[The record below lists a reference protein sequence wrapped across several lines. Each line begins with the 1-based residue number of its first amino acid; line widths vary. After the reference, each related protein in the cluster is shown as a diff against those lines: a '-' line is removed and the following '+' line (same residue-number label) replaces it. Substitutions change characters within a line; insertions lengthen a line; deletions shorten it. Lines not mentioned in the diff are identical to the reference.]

1 MHSDTSTNFV
11 TLTSMNPRLGVTPIV
26 LRSNLAPS
34 KQIVSGL
41 LVLLLA
47 TAGCR
52 DSKVADYRISK
63 ENDAEIPMANTANTA
78 VPSPAMPAPGAT
90 APAPAMPSSPALAT
104 ATGAVLTWTAPATWQ
119 PKALGQMR
127 KGSFT
132 LAGPDAA
139 TTADL
144 SITAF
149 PGAVG
154 GELANVNR
162 WRGQLSLAPI
172 TDAELPAN
180 VTRAVVAGGLAFTIV
195 DIAGSGDQ
203 PQRII
208 GAMVPFDQAMWF
220 FKLSGPDAFVAS
232 QKPAFL
238 SFLQTVKATAPSNP

>member
-1 MHSDTSTNFV
+1 MHSDTSANFDTV
-11 TLTSMNPRLGVTPIV
+11 NAMNPRLGVTPIV
-26 LRSNLAPS
+26 PISNLAPS
-34 KQIVSGL
+34 KRITSGMLALL
-41 LVLLLA
+41 LV

-52 DSKVADYRISK
+52 DSEVLDYRISK
-63 ENDAEIPMANTANTA
+63 ENDADIPTANAATTA
-78 VPSPAMPAPGAT
+78 VPSPAMQP
-90 APAPAMPSSPALAT
+90 SPALAV
-104 ATGAVLTWTAPATWQ
+104 ASGAVLTWTAPVAWQ
-119 PKALGQMR
+119 LKALGQMR

-154 GELANVNR
+154 GELANINR
-162 WRGQLSLAPI
+162 WRGQLSLASI
-172 TDAELPAN
+172 TEEELSAN
-180 VTRAVVAGGLAFTIV
+180 VTRAVVAGGLAFTVV
-195 DIAGSGDQ
+195 DIAGGGDQ